1 MDKTKKIFIFS
12 IILSLLF
19 LIFSNIY
26 KVKAIETNNT
36 IDQIVDTA
44 NIIKDPTIVMG
55 AFNNLETTHK
65 IKAYVYTIK
74 KATQEDFELT
84 MNEYSSNIQED
95 FILFYF
101 SKDNAN
107 VGIYVS
113 DNLKNTIN
121 DANKTIMLKGMEPF
135 IATDLF
141 DQAIVSSIGNIIE
154 ILNITNQPEIEHE
167 VLEIEDKSTQRIT
180 SIIGMGSAIV
190 LFIIVSII
198 LIRSI
203 VKEKKEKE
211 IQKKEEA

>member
-1 MDKTKKIFIFS
+1 MNKTKKIFIFS

-26 KVKAIETNNT
+26 KVKAIETNNTKNT

-135 IATDLF
+135 IATELF

-167 VLEIEDKSTQRIT
+167 VLEIEDKSTQRMT
-180 SIIGMGSAIV
+180 SIIVMGSAAI

-203 VKEKKEKE
+203 LK
-211 IQKKEEA
+211 